1 MFSSRLVKVW
11 TDVFLPHFNG
21 IAHFNLAVVVRFVGG
36 NQTIW
41 RQVNICRLPSQNIV
55 NLYRSSISCAI
66 TGSESIIMIDRV
78 YGVIRRWRIV
88 ICLFLGSKMVRTISM
103 GSESCSELTS
113 ATFQL
118 FPRLRSPPWGIYQE
132 LYQGERPSGESDS
145 SGFG

>member
-36 NQTIW
+36 NQAIW

-66 TGSESIIMIDRV
+66 TSSESFIMVDRV
-78 YGVIRRWRIV
+78 YGVNRRRRIV

-103 GSESCSELTS
+103 GSELTS